1 VVVTGRFR
9 VRMAEMALRWRGARA
24 APRPPCG
31 HRGCRGPFLGQAVYA
46 GLETWEGFG
55 RCGECG
61 RTVPVPRAGTIGT
74 AA

>member
-1 VVVTGRFR
+1 VSTRLR
-9 VRMAEMALRWRGARA
+9 VRMTEMVLRWRGARA
-24 APRPPCG
+24 AHRPACE

-55 RCGECG
+55 RCVECG
-61 RTVPVPRAGTIGT
+61 RTVPVPRTGALGT